1 MNPLEYLLI
10 HILYR
15 ISPHFSSLNSNTL
28 PLPVI
33 YISKTCLTGGI
44 LLNYIWGFLIL
55 AGIIIA
61 AFTGNLEAV
70 CNGIIDSAQDAVE
83 LLIVM
88 LGVIS
93 MWSGFLSVAE
103 GSGLTARL
111 SQKMKPVIRFFFP
124 QLPPD
129 HPAADYICANFIA
142 NILGLGWACTPTGI
156 EAMKSLKQLEY
167 ERGNSC
173 EFASNEMCTFLLLN
187 ISSLQL
193 IPINMIAYRSQYGS
207 PAPMAVVG
215 PALIATTIT
224 TLIAIF
230 FCKVFTSSPRMLKK

>member
-1 MNPLEYLLI
+1 M
-10 HILYR
+10 
-15 ISPHFSSLNSNTL
+15 
-28 PLPVI
+28 
-33 YISKTCLTGGI
+33 
-44 LLNYIWGFLIL
+44 LNYIWAFLIL
-55 AGIIIA
+55 IGIIIA

-70 CNGIIDSAQDAVE
+70 SNGIIDSAKDAVE
-83 LLIVM
+83 LLFVM

-111 SQKMKPVIRFFFP
+111 SLKMKPFIRFLFP
-124 QLPPD
+124 KLPKN
-129 HPAADYICANFIA
+129 HPASDYICANFIA

-156 EAMKSLKQLEY
+156 AAMKSLKQLEL
-167 ERGNSC
+167 ERGSTS
-173 EFASNEMCTFLLLN
+173 EYASNEMCTFLILN

-224 TLIAIF
+224 TLLAVFLCKIF
-230 FCKVFTSSPRMLKK
+230 THVSKR

>member
-1 MNPLEYLLI
+1 M
-10 HILYR
+10 
-15 ISPHFSSLNSNTL
+15 
-28 PLPVI
+28 
-33 YISKTCLTGGI
+33 
-44 LLNYIWGFLIL
+44 LNYIWTFLIL
-55 AGIIIA
+55 AGIITA
-61 AFTGNLEAV
+61 AFTGSLEAV
-70 CNGIIDSAQDAVE
+70 CNGIIDSAKDAVE

-88 LGVIS
+88 AGVIS

-111 SQKMKPVIRFFFP
+111 SQKMKPLIHFLFP
-124 QLPPD
+124 KLPQS
-129 HPAADYICANFIA
+129 HPAASFICSNFIA

-156 EAMKSLKQLEY
+156 EAMKALRQLEA
-167 ERGNSC
+167 ERGNPPGT
-173 EFASNEMCTFLLLN
+173 ASNEMCTFLILN

-224 TLIAIF
+224 TLLAVF
-230 FCKVFTSSPRMLKK
+230 LCKILSISHS

>member
-1 MNPLEYLLI
+1 M
-10 HILYR
+10 
-15 ISPHFSSLNSNTL
+15 
-28 PLPVI
+28 
-33 YISKTCLTGGI
+33 
-44 LLNYIWGFLIL
+44 LNYIWGFLIL
-55 AGIIIA
+55 AGIITA

-83 LLIVM
+83 LLFLM

-111 SQKMKPVIRFFFP
+111 SCKMKPVIRFLFP
-124 QLPPD
+124 QLPSG
-129 HPAADYICANFIA
+129 HPAEDYICANFIA

-156 EAMKSLKQLEY
+156 EAMKALRQLEA
-167 ERGNSC
+167 ERGHPAGT
-173 EFASNEMCTFLLLN
+173 ASKEMCTFLILN

-215 PALIATTIT
+215 PALIATAIT
-224 TLIAIF
+224 TLLAVIL
-230 FCKVFTSSPRMLKK
+230 CKILSSS

>member
-1 MNPLEYLLI
+1 M
-10 HILYR
+10 
-15 ISPHFSSLNSNTL
+15 
-28 PLPVI
+28 
-33 YISKTCLTGGI
+33 
-44 LLNYIWGFLIL
+44 LLNYIWAFLIL
-55 AGIIIA
+55 AGIITA

-70 CNGIIDSAQDAVE
+70 CNGIIDSAKDAVD
-83 LLIVM
+83 LLFVM

-111 SQKMKPVIRFFFP
+111 SQKMKPLIHFLFP
-124 QLPPD
+124 KLPKN
-129 HPAADYICANFIA
+129 HPAASFICSNFIA

-156 EAMKSLKQLEY
+156 EAMKALRRLEA
-167 ERGNSC
+167 ERGNPPGT
-173 EFASNEMCTFLLLN
+173 ASNEMCTFLILN

-215 PALIATTIT
+215 PALVATTIT
-224 TLIAIF
+224 TLLTVF
-230 FCKVFTSSPRMLKK
+230 LCKILSISHS

>member
-1 MNPLEYLLI
+1 M
-10 HILYR
+10 
-15 ISPHFSSLNSNTL
+15 
-28 PLPVI
+28 
-33 YISKTCLTGGI
+33 
-44 LLNYIWGFLIL
+44 LNYIWAFLIL
-55 AGIIIA
+55 TGIIIA

-70 CNGIIDSAQDAVE
+70 SNGIIDSAKDAVE
-83 LLIVM
+83 LLFVM

-111 SQKMKPVIRFFFP
+111 SRKMKPLIRFLFP
-124 QLPPD
+124 TLPQN
-129 HPAADYICANFIA
+129 HPASDYICANFIA

-156 EAMKSLKQLEY
+156 AAMKSLRQLEF
-167 ERGNSC
+167 ERGSAS
-173 EFASNEMCTFLLLN
+173 EYASNEMCTFLILN

-224 TLIAIF
+224 TLLAVILCKIF
-230 FCKVFTSSPRMLKK
+230 THASKQ